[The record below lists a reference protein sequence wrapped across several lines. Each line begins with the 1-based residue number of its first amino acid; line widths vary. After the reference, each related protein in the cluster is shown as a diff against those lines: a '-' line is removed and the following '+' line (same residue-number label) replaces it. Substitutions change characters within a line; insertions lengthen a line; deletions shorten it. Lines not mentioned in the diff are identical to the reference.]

1 MNEINKQ
8 NINLSENLDIANQR
22 IAELEKQ
29 NLDLTTKFNN
39 LEDLR
44 QEEIMTYEKKI
55 RINEMQFIENQSG
68 SKENEQDKIV
78 MRTKE
83 YFGHITY

>member
-39 LEDLR
+39 LEVLR
-44 QEEIMTYEKKI
+44 QDEIMTYEKKI